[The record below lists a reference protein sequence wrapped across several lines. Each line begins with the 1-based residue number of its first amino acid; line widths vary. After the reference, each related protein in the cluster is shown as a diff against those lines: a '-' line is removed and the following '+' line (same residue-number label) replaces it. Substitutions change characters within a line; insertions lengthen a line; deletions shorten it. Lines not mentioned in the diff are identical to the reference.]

1 MENNSLIKSSQDIEA
16 IRKMSNEEL
25 AKYAENKAKEI
36 LALIQQSCNKVKKAN
51 EEAEIAKAM
60 KIRFWERSKAKT
72 DAVAS
77 ALLKTNEAVGELANL
92 QKEAITFT
100 CVSVEFAHVMHQTM
114 ARMMAAGFRDANGNI
129 RELDENTQQF
139 AQHILD
145 EAERFVKNQK
155 AVENELNKQGESIN
169 AVAKVAEDNRRRL
182 TEKDDL
188 DKKQEEG
195 IAANRKSIDENHE
208 AIHSN
213 RTQIFAIKAMSTIA
227 MIVSIFS
234 IVLSVVAIVFVFLKK

>member
-25 AKYAENKAKEI
+25 AKYAETKSKEI
-36 LALIQQSCNKVKKAN
+36 LILIQQSCEKVKDAKRDAK
-51 EEAEIAKAM
+51 EAEKM
-60 KIRFWERSKAKT
+60 KIGWFGRSKAKT

-77 ALLKTNEAVGELANL
+77 ALLKTNEAVAELANL

-129 RELDENTQQF
+129 RELDENTQEF

-169 AVAKVAEDNRRRL
+169 AVTKIAEDNRRRL
-182 TEKDDL
+182 AEKDDL
-188 DKKQEEG
+188 DKKQEEC

-208 AIHSN
+208 AIHLA
-213 RTQIFAIKAMSTIA
+213 RTQISAIKAMSIIA
-227 MIVSIFS
+227 MIASIFS
-234 IVLSVVAIVFVFLKK
+234 LLLSTVAIVLVFIKQ

>member
-1 MENNSLIKSSQDIEA
+1 MENNTLVKSSQDYEA
-16 IRKMSNEEL
+16 IHKMSKEEL
-25 AKYAENKAKEI
+25 AKYAETKSKEI
-36 LALIQQSCNKVKKAN
+36 LSLIDQSCEKVKAAKVD
-51 EEAEIAKAM
+51 AENAKRK
-60 KIRFWERSKAKT
+60 KIILGFGTKAKL
-72 DAVAS
+72 DAVA
-77 ALLKTNEAVGELANL
+77 AANVKTNEAVAELANL

-169 AVAKVAEDNRRRL
+169 AVTKIAEDNRRRL
-182 TEKDDL
+182 AEKDDL
-188 DKKQEEG
+188 DKKQEEC
-195 IAANRKSIDENHE
+195 IAANRKSIDANHE
-208 AIHSN
+208 AIHLT
-213 RTQIFAIKAMSTIA
+213 RTQISAIKAVSIIA
-227 MIVSIFS
+227 MIASIFS
-234 IVLSVVAIVFVFLKK
+234 LLLSTVAVVLVFIKQ

>member
-16 IRKMSNEEL
+16 IRTMSNEEL
-25 AKYAENKAKEI
+25 AKYAETKSKEI
-36 LALIQQSCNKVKKAN
+36 LSLIDQSCEKVKAAKVD
-51 EEAEIAKAM
+51 AESAKR
-60 KIRFWERSKAKT
+60 KKTFLGFGTKAKL
-72 DAVAS
+72 DAIAAAS
-77 ALLKTNEAVGELANL
+77 VKTNEAMAELINL
-92 QKEAITFT
+92 QKESITFT

-169 AVAKVAEDNRRRL
+169 AVTKIAEDNRRRL
-182 TEKDDL
+182 AEKDDL
-188 DKKQEEG
+188 DKKQEEC
-195 IAANRKSIDENHE
+195 IAANRKSIDANHE

-227 MIVSIFS
+227 MIASIFS
-234 IVLSVVAIVFVFLKK
+234 LLLSTVAIVLVFIKQ

>member
-36 LALIQQSCNKVKKAN
+36 LSLIDQSCKKVKAAKDD
-51 EEAEIAKAM
+51 AENAKRT
-60 KIRFWERSKAKT
+60 KTFWGLWTKAKL
-72 DAVAS
+72 DATAAAS
-77 ALLKTNEAVGELANL
+77 VKTNEAMAELINL
-92 QKEAITFT
+92 QKESITFT

-169 AVAKVAEDNRRRL
+169 AVTKIAEDNRRRL
-182 TEKDDL
+182 AEKDDL

>member
-1 MENNSLIKSSQDIEA
+1 MENNTLVKSSQDYEA
-16 IRKMSNEEL
+16 IHKMSKEEL
-25 AKYAENKAKEI
+25 AKYAETKSKEI
-36 LALIQQSCNKVKKAN
+36 LTLIQQSCDKVEKAN
-51 EEAEIAKAM
+51 RDAQKAKEI
-60 KIRFWERSKAKT
+60 KIGWFSRSKAKT

-77 ALLKTNEAVGELANL
+77 ALLKTNEAVAELANL
-92 QKEAITFT
+92 QKEAISFT

-114 ARMMAAGFRDANGNI
+114 ARLMVSGFKDANGNL
-129 RELDENTQQF
+129 RELDKNAQEF
-139 AQHILD
+139 AQHVLD
-145 EAERFVKNQK
+145 EAERFVKNQQ
-155 AVENELNKQGESIN
+155 AVESELNRQAESIN

-188 DKKQEEG
+188 DKKQEEV

>member
-1 MENNSLIKSSQDIEA
+1 
-16 IRKMSNEEL
+16 
-25 AKYAENKAKEI
+25 
-36 LALIQQSCNKVKKAN
+36 
-51 EEAEIAKAM
+51 
-60 KIRFWERSKAKT
+60 
-72 DAVAS
+72 
-77 ALLKTNEAVGELANL
+77 
-92 QKEAITFT
+92 
-100 CVSVEFAHVMHQTM
+100 MHQTM

-169 AVAKVAEDNRRRL
+169 AVTKIAEDNRRRL
-182 TEKDDL
+182 AEKDDL
-188 DKKQEEG
+188 DKKQEEC

>member
-1 MENNSLIKSSQDIEA
+1 MENNSLVKSSRDYDA
-16 IRKMSNEEL
+16 IHKMSKEEL
-25 AKYAENKAKEI
+25 AKYAETKSKEI
-36 LALIQQSCNKVKKAN
+36 LSLIDQSCEKVKAAKVD
-51 EEAEIAKAM
+51 AENAKRK
-60 KIRFWERSKAKT
+60 KIILGFGTKAKL
-72 DAVAS
+72 DAVA
-77 ALLKTNEAVGELANL
+77 AANVKTNEAVAELANL

-145 EAERFVKNQK
+145 EAERFVKNQQ
-155 AVENELNKQGESIN
+155 AVESELNRQAESIN

-188 DKKQEEG
+188 DKKHEEC
-195 IAANRKSIDENHE
+195 IAANRKSIDANHE
-208 AIHSN
+208 AIHLT
-213 RTQIFAIKAMSTIA
+213 RTQLSAIKAMSIIA
-227 MIVSIFS
+227 MIASIFS
-234 IVLSVVAIVFVFLKK
+234 LLLSTVAVVLVFIKQ